1 MQTAVYRIDKQL
13 SSWTVKES
21 LGLKKKTTVSKVL
34 AKSSNFGQQK
44 ETSGPTLMLQAGCIH
59 LGLTTLCTGTS
70 HPLFNTNAIS
80 TKEYPKHP
88 A

>member
-34 AKSSNFGQQK
+34 AISSNFEENK
-44 ETSGPTLMLQAGCIH
+44 SKLQV
-59 LGLTTLCTGTS
+59 
-70 HPLFNTNAIS
+70 P
-80 TKEYPKHP
+80 P
-88 A
+88 